1 MKETIKFYYNIYP
14 DTLYEILNGYYFFVG
29 DIKYYFVLFDR
40 DIKEIE
46 FLVKISNDLY
56 NKNIL
61 VDTFIQNK
69 DGKFYV
75 ILEDKVYVM
84 LRVNSIESDLLNIK
98 DIVYFNNLLIS
109 DNVKSIDSNWAI
121 LWGKRVD
128 EFESMVSELNTE
140 LPIVQESFD
149 YFVGLAENAIVY
161 FNEAVMSTS
170 LANTKI
176 NLNHKRI
183 PEMLYSGYINN
194 PLTFT
199 FDYDVRDVSEYIKL
213 KFFKSSIDY
222 DEIEDLILSGHYSK
236 GSLMIL
242 FARLMYPSYYFDT
255 LKSVILEEVSESEL
269 LIYINKVNMYEDF
282 LLDIYN
288 LISKKEEI
296 LPVEWLKK

>member
-222 DEIEDLILSGHYSK
+222 AEIEDLILSGHYSK

-242 FARLMYPSYYFDT
+242 FARLMYPSY
-255 LKSVILEEVSESEL
+255 
-269 LIYINKVNMYEDF
+269 
-282 LLDIYN
+282 
-288 LISKKEEI
+288 
-296 LPVEWLKK
+296 